1 MAGLWLLAVPSHAQ
15 KKEIEEAQTIIKSGK
30 KVEQAEKLM
39 VDLLKKDSANR
50 KNPKIFATWFDA
62 VEAQY
67 LQANEKLYLKQKY
80 DTAAFFNLT
89 RHLFDIAEA
98 LDSLDAL
105 PNKRGR
111 VKLKYREDNSE
122 LLDRLRIN
130 LYYGGTFHVRKNDF
144 AQAYDY
150 FHHYLDAAQQPL
162 FSTYQYAEKDSMMPQ
177 VAYWATYSGYRLQ
190 DAEKTLY
197 YAELA
202 KNYQPRVQYVLQY
215 QCEAYLLQKRQEA
228 YLQTLREGFRQF
240 PEYPYFFPRLA
251 DYYTAQGQSDSL
263 MYISEYGLQVN
274 GEEPLFLLAKSMALL
289 QTNRYDECI
298 AVSKLMIAANDTLPE
313 PYYNIGTCY
322 LNQALELE
330 HRGEPRKYRQEL
342 QRLYAAA
349 RPYMEKYRQLMPAD
363 RQRWA
368 PALYRIYLNLNMGK
382 QFEEIDKLMR

>member
-67 LQANEKLYLKQKY
+67 VQANEKLYLKQKY

-202 KNYQPRVQYVLQY
+202 KGYQPRVQYVLQY

>member
-62 VEAQY
+62 VESQY
-67 LQANEKLYLKQKY
+67 VQANEKLYLKQKY

-197 YAELA
+197 YVELA

-298 AVSKLMIAANDTLPE
+298 AVSKQMIAANDTLPE

>member
-67 LQANEKLYLKQKY
+67 VQANEKLYLKQKY

-144 AQAYDY
+144 TQAYDY

-197 YAELA
+197 YVELA

-342 QRLYAAA
+342 QRLYATA

>member
-67 LQANEKLYLKQKY
+67 VQANEKLYLKQKY

-89 RHLFDIAEA
+89 RHLFDIAEG

-197 YAELA
+197 YVELA

-342 QRLYAAA
+342 QRLYTAA

>member
-62 VEAQY
+62 VESQY
-67 LQANEKLYLKQKY
+67 VQANEKLYLKQKY

-197 YAELA
+197 YVELA